1 MIPILL
7 VVSIILFFLMDVLPG
22 DAAAGI
28 ANIDAGEAYY
38 EQLRE
43 EMGLNRSPVV
53 RYLDWLGGLLHG
65 NFGASLITGTSV
77 LDKIRVRLPV
87 TLEIK
92 VLAMIVS
99 ILIALPCGIVSAIHR
114 GAPLDTATSIIS
126 MLGVAMPPF
135 WLGMLL
141 ILLFSV
147 NLNWLPASGF
157 VAISEGGGGEP
168 EAHGDAGRRHGHH
181 LF

>member
-1 MIPILL
+1 MFRQIIKKLLAMIPILL

-65 NFGASLITGTSV
+65 NFGTSLITGTSV

-87 TLEIK
+87 TLEIT

-114 GAPLDTATSIIS
+114 GTPLDTATSIIS

-157 VAISEGGGGEP
+157 VAISEGVG
-168 EAHGDAGRRHGHH
+168 
-181 LF
+181 